1 MTFNLL
7 ILMINTAHLVRGQLF
22 REEQL
27 PMGLEISPAQRK
39 EATIQYESESS
50 ISASP
55 SYE

>member
-7 ILMINTAHLVRGQLF
+7 ILMINTAHLVRDQLF

-39 EATIQYESESS
+39 ESESS
-50 ISASP
+50 VSASP